1 MITINTRPP
10 AFCAR
15 AVGILE
21 GHLLLNPAG
30 GEKAF
35 KLIDD
40 DGTEIPGIVHERAAK
55 AIVENPMLLA
65 VRVRLL
71 VYPRTSA
78 NVLELI
84 AIDIEEAGDEV
95 SKQKDFFLIQGYNV
109 GTRSPGKSQIA
120 IRPNRHA
127 KHQFKKFWLTLHG
140 HLNDDLPCVYQ
151 LKALRKGRKLFIL
164 ESSPIQP
171 KNTSNSKV
179 EPSRKLSR
187 VA

>member
-1 MITINTRPP
+1 MLTIDTRPP
-10 AFCAR
+10 VFCAR

-21 GHLLLNPAG
+21 GQLVLNPAG

-35 KLIDD
+35 KLVTD
-40 DGTEIPGIVHERAAK
+40 DGAEVPGIVHGKAAK
-55 AIVENPMLLA
+55 AIIENPLLLG

-71 VYPRTSA
+71 AYPRTSS
-78 NVLELI
+78 NILELI
-84 AIDIEEAGDEV
+84 AVDIEAAGDEV
-95 SKQKDFFLIQGYNV
+95 SKQKDMFLIQGYNV
-109 GTRSPGKSQIA
+109 GTRSPGKSQIG
-120 IRPNRHA
+120 IRPNRNS

-140 HLNDDLPCVYQ
+140 HLNEDIRCVYQ

-171 KNTSNSKV
+171 KKSPKSIDT
-179 EPSRKLSR
+179 PRKLSR